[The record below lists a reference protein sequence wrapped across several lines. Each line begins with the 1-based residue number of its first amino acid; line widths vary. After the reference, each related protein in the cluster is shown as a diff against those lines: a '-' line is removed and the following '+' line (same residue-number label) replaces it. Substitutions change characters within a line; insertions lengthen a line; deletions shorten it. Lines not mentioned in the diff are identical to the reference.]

1 MNLPLK
7 FLKQDSEPFVPVT
20 TAEAVMVQHPTGV
33 KRLDQVLKFKIE
45 EIVTPAGSGLTSYR
59 QDNGAV
65 LIAHSNSITPST
77 DEFKPKLLKYDNR
90 GHIVDTQDFKQLKTV
105 VNDVPYQQYDGSQE
119 KVINFGTDFIND
131 DGQIQIRWYDLQ

>member
-7 FLKQDSEPFVPVT
+7 FLKQNSEPFVPVT
-20 TAEAVMVQHPTGV
+20 TAEAVMVLHPTGV

-65 LIAHSNSITPST
+65 LIAHSNSITPNT
-77 DEFKPKLLKYDNR
+77 EEFKPKLLKYDNR
-90 GHIVDTQDFKQLKTV
+90 GHIVDAQDFGQLKITV
-105 VNDVPYQQYDGSQE
+105 NNTPYQSYDGSQE
-119 KVINFGTDFIND
+119 KFVSFGTDFMND

>member
-7 FLKQDSEPFVPVT
+7 FLKQNSEPFVPVT

-33 KRLDQVLKFKIE
+33 ERLDEVLKFKIE

-65 LIAHSNSITPST
+65 LIAHSNSITPSIN
-77 DEFKPKLLKYDNR
+77 EFKPKLLKYDNR
-90 GHIVDTQDFKQLKTV
+90 GHIVDTQDFEKLKVV
-105 VNDVPYQQYDGSQE
+105 VNNALYSQYDGSSE
-119 KVINFGTDFIND
+119 NVVHLGDDFIND
-131 DGQIQIRWYDLQ
+131 DGRIQIRWNTLT